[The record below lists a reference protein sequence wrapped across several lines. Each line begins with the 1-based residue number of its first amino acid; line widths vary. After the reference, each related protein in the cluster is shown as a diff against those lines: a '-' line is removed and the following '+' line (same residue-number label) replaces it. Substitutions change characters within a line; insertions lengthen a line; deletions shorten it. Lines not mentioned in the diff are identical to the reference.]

1 MSAISGTR
9 RAFKELVD
17 GTIRVQIDI
26 DPRFKKEFFELFPNV
41 DMPIAIAPLV
51 ANFERIEE
59 EEKQKGGPLCR
70 LACIWCKDEDFQEWF
85 TMRFDFMDPVTTE
98 EEAAEELKELL
109 GIDSRKDLDHDAEA
123 ADRFQNMIRG
133 PFMDWMKTK

>member
-41 DMPIAIAPLV
+41 DMPIALAPLV

-70 LACIWCKDEDFQEWF
+70 LACIWCKDKDFWEWLYEHYGQGVPVENED
-85 TMRFDFMDPVTTE
+85 
-98 EEAAEELKELL
+98 EAAELL
-109 GIDSRKDLDHDAEA
+109 RAICEVNSRSELDHDPAGA
-123 ADRFQNMIRG
+123 ARFHNIVRN
-133 PFMDWMKTK
+133 PFIEWSKNK